1 MNVNYVSRFAVTLF
15 VPMLM
20 ACSGLAAEAE
30 MRLIPGVPLLFA
42 DDTVIEERKG
52 LVRIVHEGR
61 PDKNPVIGKAE
72 PWELNAKGYSHFNIY
87 GSVYPKEDGSGYRM
101 WYGGVYGR
109 VLVAD
114 STDGVNWTKPIL
126 NLCDIGGSTSNSV
139 VIRSLA
145 SPSVLFDRFEKDPNR
160 RYKIVGCHYHKPGN
174 PKTGYYTMT
183 SPDGL
188 HWSNERQI
196 VQGWWDTCTMSQN
209 PYTGEYLVY
218 HKHEIIDNGRWRRT
232 VFLTR
237 SKDFDTWSE
246 PVRVFGADEA
256 DDGAWVD
263 DPTQFTDIYN
273 MSVIPHAGGFIGIPS
288 IFRMNRLRRNPD
300 KSLAQSAH
308 DGPLYLAFAS
318 SPDGVEWMRDAGR
331 RPILPNNP
339 RGVYNRSYPGCSSGG
354 AMLHV
359 GDESWLYTYCGSGLH
374 GTGYTD
380 IVPGV
385 PRNSIGRAVWRR
397 WGFVSLETAASGLVR
412 TRPVHLS
419 SPNMTVNFK
428 RLEDGGRVK
437 VSAIAMDGK
446 LLATAVV
453 AGDGTRQRLNWSG
466 PLQADGPIRMQFEIT
481 RGALY
486 SVEVE

>member
-1 MNVNYVSRFAVTLF
+1 MMKSSIVAVCASALTMCGEL
-15 VPMLM
+15 V
-20 ACSGLAAEAE
+20 ADTAKAEIK
-30 MRLIPGVPLLFA
+30 MIPGLPLLFA
-42 DDTVIEERKG
+42 DDTVIKERKG
-52 LVRIVHEGR
+52 VVRIVHEGR
-61 PDKNPVIGKAE
+61 PDKAPVIGKAE
-72 PWELNAKGYSHFNIY
+72 PWELNEQGYSHFNIF

-101 WYGGVYGR
+101 WYGGVHSL

-126 NLCDIGGSTSNSV
+126 NICNVNGSKSNNV
-139 VIRSLA
+139 VLANYLA
-145 SPSVLFDRFEKDPNR
+145 SPSVLRDPFEKNPER
-160 RYKIVGCHYHKPGN
+160 RYKIVGCHYHKPDN
-174 PKTGYYTMT
+174 PRTGFYTMT

-196 VQGWWDTCTMSQN
+196 VRGWWDTCTMSQN

-218 HKHEIIDNGRWRRT
+218 HKHEITDNGRWRRT

-237 SKDFDTWSE
+237 SSDFVTWSE

-263 DPTQFTDIYN
+263 NPTQFTDIYDI
-273 MSVIPHAGGFIGIPS
+273 SVIPYAGGFIGIPS
-288 IFRMNRLRRNPD
+288 IFRMDQLISNPD

-308 DGPLYLAFAS
+308 NGPLYLAFAS
-318 SPDGVEWMRDAGR
+318 SPDGVNWMRDAGR

-339 RGVYNRSYPGCSSGG
+339 RGVYNRSYPGCTSGG
-354 AMLHV
+354 ALLHV
-359 GDESWLYTYCGSGLH
+359 DDESWLYTYCGAGLH

-397 WGFVSLETAASGLVR
+397 WGFVSLETASSGLVR
-412 TRPVHLS
+412 TRPLRLAS
-419 SPNMTVNFK
+419 GNMTANFK
-428 RLEDGGRVK
+428 RLDGRGFMK
-437 VSAIAMDGK
+437 
-446 LLATAVV
+446 ATAFAADGRMLAV
-453 AGDGTRQRLNWSG
+453 AAVNGDGTRQQMKWNR
-466 PLQADGPIRMQFEIT
+466 PLPIEGPIELQFEIQ